1 VAAPYELKHF
11 LDDEE
16 RLTQW
21 PSKREVQLI
30 AIDFLAG
37 RFEIERIY
45 SEREVNTL
53 LNKWHTFGDPALL
66 RRELFE
72 RGYLNRSK
80 DGSEYWAT
88 PNTTMLG

>member
-1 VAAPYELKHF
+1 MAVPTELRPF
-11 LDDEE
+11 VDDKG

-21 PSKREVQLI
+21 PAKRGAQLI
-30 AIDFLAG
+30 AIDYLA
-37 RFEIERIY
+37 RHFDVSRVYTEH
-45 SEREVNTL
+45 EVNKL
-53 LNKWHTFGDPALL
+53 LSKWHTFGDPALL

-72 RGYLNRSK
+72 RGHLNRSK